1 MSPTWFT
8 QLGFGPTSANGL
20 PAWNNLKF
28 ILPFFSSCLPST
40 QILWRGAIHCVKLQI
55 LFPPAWQYQN
65 CSQTIS
71 LLDSGLIPWGSQ
83 VYEEKHPWR
92 LLTLVRPT
100 YSSSSIWKLKFKASR
115 FLMKSQKPKSQFWFL
130 LIPQVSAFIFIQSS
144 MDSFFYANATA
155 RLNIIIIYLP
165 VFHFIKNIKVIQGT

>member
-8 QLGFGPTSANGL
+8 QLGFVPTSASGL

-100 YSSSSIWKLKFKASR
+100 FSSSSIWKLKFKASR
-115 FLMKSQKPKSQFWFL
+115 FLMKSQAKPILVPAYSPGFCFHFHSEFYGFL
-130 LIPQVSAFIFIQSS
+130 LLCQCNSK
-144 MDSFFYANATA
+144 T
-155 RLNIIIIYLP
+155 
-165 VFHFIKNIKVIQGT
+165 